1 MEDNTKQIK
10 MFFKVLLTI
19 VILVELY
26 FLVPMLHKNFE
37 EYVNQLVD
45 ERIEKRT
52 KELIE
57 ELNKQLNRR

>member
-10 MFFKVLLTI
+10 IFFKVLLTN

-45 ERIEKRT
+45 ERIKKR
-52 KELIE
+52 KE
-57 ELNKQLNRR
+57 ELFKKIKKQ

>member
-10 MFFKVLLTI
+10 IFFKVLLTN

-45 ERIEKRT
+45 EKIEKRT
-52 KELIE
+52 EELFE
-57 ELNKQLNRR
+57 ELNKR